1 VANRVVGWT
10 LFCVGFLTLVLTLVA
25 VPLFWELSAHALGIA
40 VVVVGAVVTTTLV
53 WSSARLLRRDRDYW
67 TQSYVEVE

>member
-1 VANRVVGWT
+1 MANRVVGWT
-10 LFCVGFLTLVLTLVA
+10 LFCVGFLALVLTLVA
-25 VPLFWELSAHALGIA
+25 APLFWELSAHALGIA

-53 WSSARLLRRDRDYW
+53 WSSGRLLRRDRDNW